1 MKLSSLVPASM
12 FVASLVACGGPPAT
26 APDRP
31 SRGANVCDPKSH
43 DRPFV
48 VAWSGMEL
56 ATFEAV
62 ASTDTVFVSYRGCDL
77 RIVDTCRSESARGE
91 HGVYLP
97 VEWNRESV
105 AELDI
110 PNETALYAKLP
121 IGVPAFGARVKAGE
135 SFLVRYLVAGVRNA
149 TRSKI
154 RRAEIASRP
163 ECKDVTHFVS
173 SYHLGAF
180 ALRRARV
187 GNDGTL
193 SAGATERAGGDFDT
207 CRSTY
212 ARDLSR
218 CQAPIRVALRPVDD
232 E

>member
-1 MKLSSLVPASM
+1 MKLSSLVPPSM
-12 FVASLVACGGPPAT
+12 FVATLVACGGPPAS
-26 APDRP
+26 APDRS
-31 SRGANVCDPKSH
+31 SRGANVCDPQSH

-48 VAWSGMEL
+48 VAWSGTEL

-62 ASTDTVFVSYRGCDL
+62 DSTDTVFVRYRGCDL
-77 RIVDTCRSESARGE
+77 EVVDTCRSESARGE

-97 VEWNRESV
+97 VEWSRESV
-105 AELDI
+105 DQLDV
-110 PNETALYAKLP
+110 PNETELYAKLP
-121 IGVPAFGARVKAGE
+121 LGVPAFGARVKAGE
-135 SFLVRYLVAGVRNA
+135 SFLVRYLVAGVRHS

-173 SYHLGAF
+173 SYQLGAF
-180 ALRRARV
+180 VLRRARAAGGDV
-187 GNDGTL
+187 TP
-193 SAGATERAGGDFDT
+193 SAERAGGDFDT